1 MLCSGTDITDF
12 QVLLKHSAKCIST
25 VFMLSVTMIDVDG
38 NFCHL
43 VLLHAYIFVFCL
55 VPRIPSMSTL
65 STSKTVMTI
74 IHWLQAVRLPL
85 QFTVTLLLWCFDDV
99 FFCMI

>member
-1 MLCSGTDITDF
+1 
-12 QVLLKHSAKCIST
+12 
-25 VFMLSVTMIDVDG
+25 MLSVTVIYVDG

-55 VPRIPSMSTL
+55 ASRIPSISTL

-74 IHWLQAVRLPL
+74 IHWLQVAKYAKHAKMSEQPKKLIAKQKKKTTTIV
-85 QFTVTLLLWCFDDV
+85 QVVYVEWNGITIT
-99 FFCMI
+99 